1 MKRSFGLG
9 HQLAKQGGV
18 SQLSFDVILY
28 FKSSF
33 ASTFLV
39 IADINT
45 HPTPVVTLDHGEVGR
60 ELEELSLA
68 ICWQTVRCFVIVM
81 RDDTLRST

>member
-1 MKRSFGLG
+1 MVVKRSFGLG

-45 HPTPVVTLDHGEVGR
+45 HPTPVVTWIMGR
-60 ELEELSLA
+60 SGG
-68 ICWQTVRCFVIVM
+68 
-81 RDDTLRST
+81 S